1 MIINHAPN
9 SQNPTGGPEEGDGA
23 SAEAAPG
30 RPAQLPVHLWFK
42 WGPVCPAPPS
52 PWPQPTDEVMNRC
65 TVHYIDIGICEL
77 TNPVFL
83 I

>member
-30 RPAQLPVHLWFK
+30 RPAQLMTENTLFV
-42 WGPVCPAPPS
+42 
-52 PWPQPTDEVMNRC
+52 QNN
-65 TVHYIDIGICEL
+65 YEL
-77 TNPVFL
+77 LPFISQNGRSF
-83 I
+83 